1 MSHAFEKNCSRDAIT
16 SPPPNSIASGLAS
29 GYAPDV
35 FTCLNSVELALISRA
50 RVNQQRIFSF
60 SGGSHTKVSV
70 YHCLQHYYKCNESSR
85 IGNFMSLLAISKNT
99 ENKLIGFY
107 SDLPILFLGDFCQL

>member
-1 MSHAFEKNCSRDAIT
+1 MKCNKIHFGAYKQCHMHLKNCSRDAIT

-35 FTCLNSVELALISRA
+35 FTCLNSVELALISSRA
-50 RVNQQRIFSF
+50 RVNQQHIFSF

-70 YHCLQHYYKCNESSR
+70 HHCLHYNKCNERNR
-85 IGNFMSLLAISKNT
+85 IGNFMRVCYFKKYREQIDLL
-99 ENKLIGFY
+99 L
-107 SDLPILFLGDFCQL
+107 Q